1 MGWCGVPKRPQNTRF
16 FQGLIKNY
24 VESYPF
30 GHQTP
35 RKEKT
40 TLNPI
45 KISDYEQL
53 REISARFSE
62 GRLDRLLIVGS
73 PGLFKT
79 ETVKKSMDDAFLYL
93 RGRSSP
99 ISLYEQLYRGSSKP
113 VVIDDCEV
121 MMGDKNAQEILRDL
135 LETCDCK
142 TISWRTQSHLLKDK
156 GLPTSFSTFSTCCII
171 ANGIGKGRVWEAIL
185 SRVMFVEFEPA
196 WEQVLGYME
205 SWFEDKE
212 ILEYVRANQQDM
224 GIPDGRRLL
233 IAADMKNAELET
245 CDWQEALQPQPT
257 PTRETIEQE
266 RQLVECVRSL
276 MLDPS
281 KLPKE
286 RAKAFIAK
294 TSMSRATYYR
304 IQKTLIEEGV
314 RLATPIDVQESLVGA
329 KECGEVVPNRCNQIP
344 EQKKN
349 SNKIKLR
356 LKEGAVLGN
365 GITA

>member
-1 MGWCGVPKRPQNTRF
+1 MTKPTKKG
-16 FQGLIKNY
+16 
-24 VESYPF
+24 
-30 GHQTP
+30 
-35 RKEKT
+35 KT
-40 TLNPI
+40 VMNPI

-53 REISARFSE
+53 SEISARFSE

-79 ETVKKSMDDAFLYL
+79 ETVKRSMADHLYL

-142 TISWRTQSHLLKDK
+142 TISWRTQSPVLKEK
-156 GLPTSFSTFSTCCII
+156 GLPTSFSTFSPCCII
-171 ANGIGKGRVWEAIL
+171 ANGIGKGRVWDAIL
-185 SRVMFVEFEPA
+185 SRVMFVHFEPT
-196 WEQVLGYME
+196 WEQVLDYME
-205 SWFEDKE
+205 SWFGDEE
-212 ILEYVRANQQDM
+212 ILEYARANQQDL

-233 IAADMKNAELET
+233 NAADWKNAELGS
-245 CDWQEALQPQPT
+245 CGWQESLRPQTT
-257 PTRETIEQE
+257 PSREKIDHE
-266 RQLVECVRSL
+266 RQMVDCVRTL
-276 MLDPS
+276 MLDS
-281 KLPKE
+281 SMSPKQ
-286 RAKAFIAK
+286 RVGAFVEE

-304 IQKTLIEEGV
+304 IQKLLIEEGV
-314 RLATPIDVQESLVGA
+314 LPARPIEVQESVVGA
-329 KECGEVVPNRCNQIP
+329 KECGDREIVVSNGCNQIP
-344 EQKKN
+344 EQMTK